1 MKYFDLIEVI
11 ILQKLNDIS
20 DIDYEV
26 LWSNW
31 GYNYFAETQR

>member
-11 ILQKLNDIS
+11 ILQKLNDSS

-26 LWSNW
+26 SALI
-31 GYNYFAETQR
+31 